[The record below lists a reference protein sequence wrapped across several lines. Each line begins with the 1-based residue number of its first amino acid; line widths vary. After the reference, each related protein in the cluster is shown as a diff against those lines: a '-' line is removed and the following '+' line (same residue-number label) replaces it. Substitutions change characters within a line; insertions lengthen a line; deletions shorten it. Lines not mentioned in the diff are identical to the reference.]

1 MAQTTQIVP
10 KFSFPY
16 VETVINDYTVQNDN
30 EATNG
35 VDPSIRMAYA
45 VVAGK
50 GIDNVWVKKKTYEDA
65 VKTFGNSDFRKF
77 GQPYMQALEV
87 LKHEN
92 SKCWLMRVMPENA
105 TYANAV
111 TSIYYKADTA
121 EEVPEAHLRKFR
133 IKHTSKTFEG
143 IVNHADL
150 VLKGNE
156 FDGTTLKDEY
166 GNPYYKD
173 AEGYKQGRFSL
184 VRYAGRG
191 RCGDL
196 YSMRISK
203 PYTYEKEYGI
213 SMYNFEI
220 LTSESGLTKDANY
233 IGSLVSSTKYGTET
247 TTLINDI
254 LDETEAGVAPVV
266 VNVNEDVIK
275 EIYDAYIDFCK
286 QLHKDLEKEY
296 EEKFAEFDIPED
308 QLNGTAEY
316 TGDNEKKVKIL
327 DTINE
332 LIDRTSEASL
342 PDLDCF
348 DPIFGEEVGT
358 SGEKIP
364 MIAFPKKLTDDVDV
378 TAEDYNELDYTETE
392 NLVDFSSAK
401 GLVLEHGTNG
411 YFDDPRTVVVKGKNV
426 KYTLED
432 EITEC
437 YKNAFKGN
445 YDKRILS
452 SRRIDLSVFFDAN
465 YPFEIK
471 EILADLALVRNS
483 CRCHLD
489 CGIIESLSTASLQT
503 LIAKYRVFQSYLISK
518 DIHNYQVRE
527 ASTNKRCRVTISYFL
542 APAYV
547 DHITAYGFHIPFVKE
562 YCQLSGHVKDSLLP
576 VIEEYDTDLKEI
588 LYDNRFNYFEALS
601 ETELQRAVQNT
612 CQVAVSDLL
621 EENNVRILYE
631 LKNGVERDVQ
641 GELYNFSDEAT
652 RQSFIEYEKA
662 KYAPWIGTILESF
675 NIRFQTSRFEFN
687 KSILHAYIEIVFRG
701 LNKKAIVE
709 IDINKR
715 QYVSQVDSED

>member
-16 VETVINDYTVQNDN
+16 VETVVNDYTVQNDN

-50 GIDNVWVKKKTYEDA
+50 GIDNVWVKKKSRKNA
-65 VKTFGNSDFRKF
+65 VKTFGESNFNKF
-77 GQPYMQALEV
+77 GQPLMQALEV
-87 LKHEN
+87 LSHDN
-92 SKCWLMRVMPENA
+92 SKCWIMRVMPENA

-111 TSIYYKADTA
+111 TSVYYKADTA
-121 EEVPEAHLRKFR
+121 DDVKDAHLRKFR
-133 IKHTSKTFEG
+133 IKHTAKTFEG
-143 IVNHADL
+143 IVKHSDL
-150 VLKGNE
+150 VAKSLE
-156 FDGTTLKDEY
+156 FDGEPVKEN
-166 GNPYYKD
+166 GVEVYKD
-173 AEGYKQGRFSL
+173 AEGFRQLPFSV
-184 VRYAGRG
+184 VRYSGHG
-191 RCGDL
+191 KCGEL
-196 YSMRISK
+196 FSMRISK

-220 LTSESGLTKDANY
+220 LSSESGLTKDANY
-233 IGSLVSSTKYGTET
+233 IGSLVSSKKYGTET

-254 LDETEAGVAPVV
+254 LDETEAGVAPVF
-266 VNVNEDVIK
+266 VNVNEQTV
-275 EIYDAYIDFCK
+275 ETLYDAYIEFCK
-286 QLHKDLEKEY
+286 QLHKDLETEY
-296 EEKFAEFDIPED
+296 EEKVAEYAIPED
-308 QLNGTAEY
+308 QMNGTVAATEE
-316 TGDNEKKVKIL
+316 NIPKIKTL
-327 DTINE
+327 EEIE
-332 LIDRTSEASL
+332 VLLDRTADAAL

-348 DPIFGEEVGT
+348 DPIYGVEVGT

-364 MIAFPKKLTDDVDV
+364 AIAFQKMMTDDVDV
-378 TAEDYNELDYTETE
+378 TAEGYNALDYTETD
-392 NLVDFSSAK
+392 NLVEFSSAK
-401 GLVLEHGTNG
+401 GLVLEHGTDG
-411 YFDDPRTVVVKGKNV
+411 FFDNPRTTIVKGKNV
-426 KYTLED
+426 KWTLED
-432 EITEC
+432 EVTDC
-437 YKNAFKGN
+437 YKKAFSGA

-465 YPFEIK
+465 YPFEVK
-471 EILADLALVRNS
+471 EMLADLCLVRNT

-489 CGIIESLSTASLQT
+489 CNIIESLSTASLEM
-503 LIAKYRVFQSYLISK
+503 LINKYRVFKSNLISK

-527 ASTNKRCRVTISYFL
+527 SSTNKKCRVTISYFL

-547 DHITAYGFHIPFVKE
+547 DHITSYGFQIPFVKE
-562 YCQLSGHVKDSLLP
+562 YCQLTGHIKDSLLP
-576 VIEEYDTDLKEI
+576 VIEEYDTDLKEL

-612 CQVAVSDLL
+612 CQAATSDLL

-675 NIRFQTSRFEFN
+675 NIRFATTAYEFN

-715 QYVSQVDSED
+715 QYTANVNSED